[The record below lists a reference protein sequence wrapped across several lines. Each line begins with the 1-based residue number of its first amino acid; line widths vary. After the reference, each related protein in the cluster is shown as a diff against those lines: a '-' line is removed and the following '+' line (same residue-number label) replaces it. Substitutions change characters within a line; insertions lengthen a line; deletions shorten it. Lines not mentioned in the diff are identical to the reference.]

1 MGDNADQRTL
11 PLTPPINYR
20 YGVMPRPGQ
29 PGALYFDNTNI
40 TEFLRRW
47 DNECED
53 FGLTDPQKCTRLP
66 DYCTPETKDT
76 IELLSGYKSKNWTT
90 LQSELKDLFWQHDKQ
105 KDTTESLNKLI
116 QDSASMD
123 LNVYLLK
130 YDSIS
135 DTLVKKG
142 ALSTLDRINRF
153 LDGLSEK
160 LRERALEFC
169 TKKDWRLSSHDTGA
183 TDPVFKE
190 LKDFIA
196 TKAEAAQKKTVY
208 DKEYAIRNG
217 NATTAT
223 ATTTTTIART
233 TSGNNPSV
241 SSPQAITTVSTS
253 TPTATYSVADLTE
266 QMARLALAMEA
277 HLPRQP
283 SMNAPTGSAVASAP
297 RPFRERPQRCPWCD
311 SVDHQRRECTEFTEA
326 LQQKRVRLNERGRVV
341 SAVDGEEYPLMIGK
355 GGMKRFVALTTSV
368 ATPVTTPITPIAA
381 GGHNITLESYGN
393 LGPQSSV
400 MITTLDFENNTRTD
414 EIIDVEVNEKRRRD
428 EILRRRV
435 RPRTEDT
442 GPRTPA
448 APVPPP
454 DVTPAPP
461 PDIDMQDVQ
470 DDRRSTTPGA
480 SGAPPKKYRLASEVG
495 QHVNASHIGEKIMDT
510 PVQLSIREVLAV
522 SSDVSS
528 YLHDQTRK
536 RRIPINTPVTV
547 PTATATNASV
557 TTATADADADT
568 GYLKQLYA
576 CPSGRAKVTID
587 HAIEVNS
594 LLDHGSEL
602 NMMPR
607 RIFEKTNL
615 PIDTN
620 ISWRIEKYDSKTNA
634 ELDEHGPIGV
644 CHKVS
649 VDIGG
654 VDVIQPIFV
663 VEHCNNELILGR
675 PWKRMVRAEFI
686 NENNGSC
693 IVRIKNLDSTKM
705 AEFCSV
711 KAQHERNREFVRQP
725 ESSAGSY
732 SLKG

>member
-1 MGDNADQRTL
+1 MGDTTAERLTL
-11 PLTPPINYR
+11 PHTPPISYR
-20 YGVMPRPGQ
+20 FGVMPRPGQ
-29 PGALYFDNTNI
+29 PGALHFDNTNI

-47 DNECED
+47 NNECED
-53 FGLTDPQKCTRLP
+53 FGLTDPSKCTRLP

-76 IELLSGYKSKNWTT
+76 IELLSGYKNKNWTT

-116 QDSASMD
+116 QDSSSMD

-153 LDGLSEK
+153 LDGLCEK

-169 TKKDWRLSSHDTGA
+169 TKKDWRLSSHDTGT

-223 ATTTTTIART
+223 ATTTTITRT
-233 TSGNNPSV
+233 TSGNNPSI
-241 SSPQAITTVSTS
+241 SPPQAITESTP

-266 QMARLALAMEA
+266 RMARLALAMEA
-277 HLPRQP
+277 YLPSQP

-297 RPFRERPQRCPWCD
+297 RPLRERSQHCTWCD
-311 SVDHQRRECTEFTEA
+311 STEHLRRECAEFTEA
-326 LQQKRVRLNERGRVV
+326 LQQKRVRLNERGRAV
-341 SAVDGEEYPLMIGK
+341 SAVNGEEYPLMIGK

-368 ATPVTTPITPIAA
+368 ATPVTTSIAA
-381 GGHNITLESYGN
+381 GNNNITLESYGN

-400 MITTLDFENNTRTD
+400 MITTLDFETGTRTE

-442 GPRTPA
+442 EPRTPA

-454 DVTPAPP
+454 DVAPAPP

-470 DDRRSTTPGA
+470 NDQRSATPGA

-495 QHVNASHIGEKIMDT
+495 RIVNAAQIGEKIMDT
-510 PVQLSIREVLAV
+510 PVQLSIREVMAV

-536 RRIPINTPVTV
+536 RRIPIDTPATV
-547 PTATATNASV
+547 PTATAINASV
-557 TTATADADADT
+557 TTAATDADADT

-594 LLDHGSEL
+594 LLDNGSEL

-654 VDVIQPIFV
+654 VDVIQPVFV

-675 PWKRMVRAEFI
+675 PW
-686 NENNGSC
+686 
-693 IVRIKNLDSTKM
+693 
-705 AEFCSV
+705 
-711 KAQHERNREFVRQP
+711 
-725 ESSAGSY
+725 
-732 SLKG
+732 